1 MDLFGEDSNGDEIP
15 CGQQQNMERLLQL
28 AEELG
33 SKGQTFEEDLLVP
46 PIVAPILQ
54 PQPQLAPVQPLLF
67 DIATLVATLKEANP
81 PRVQLAVGLSL
92 IIWGG
97 GGGGGGGRGVIDYIL
112 CFLFSFSLSCKFLF
126 ACLCNLLFFATF

>member
-67 DIATLVATLKEANP
+67 DIATLVAALKEANP

-97 GGGGGGGRGVIDYIL
+97 GGGGGGGD
-112 CFLFSFSLSCKFLF
+112 
-126 ACLCNLLFFATF
+126 